1 MQHRA
6 PCRLVAGT
14 DSASCLSARVLVTL
28 LASLLLLLLFAVPV
42 TPAAYIHQACDNDA
56 DCEKVPNTF
65 CKGRECICLPKF
77 SRNYPPC
84 NEGIELGE
92 SCSRHENCEVND
104 NNSYCH
110 HSICRCKPLF
120 RRVLLHGDNVTRC
133 RRGYEPRDSCYNVE
147 DCNGSNYTCSEGLCK
162 CREGFYKDEETE
174 DCRPR
179 RYLDEVCSRDS
190 DCESLVNNSFCSGE
204 HCECKNGYIREG
216 TLPDE
221 QLCEIDRGGRGAL
234 KILFA
239 LMLPVVVCAFVYL
252 YRNRKVGQ
260 ANKNQP
266 DEEDQQSVTSPAPQG
281 TYSTDTGVKSPSVN
295 TPLSPMPPDIITGS
309 PIEVRTSLAMD
320 TRGKPPCTFSIMV

>member
-1 MQHRA
+1 MQHR
-6 PCRLVAGT
+6 PSCRL
-14 DSASCLSARVLVTL
+14 DSACPRDVVA
-28 LASLLLLLLFAVPV
+28 LLLLLLAVREV
-42 TPAAYIHQACDNDA
+42 TPAAYIHQACDSDA
-56 DCEKVPNTF
+56 DCASVANTF
-65 CKGRECICLPKF
+65 CKGEECICLPKF
-77 SRNYPPC
+77 SRSYPPC

-120 RRVLLHGDNVTRC
+120 RRVLLVSENITRC
-133 RRGYEPRDSCYNVE
+133 RRGHEPRESCYNVE
-147 DCNGSNYTCSEGLCK
+147 DCNGSNYTCYEGLCR
-162 CREGFYKDEETE
+162 CREGFYKDEET
-174 DCRPR
+174 DGCRPR
-179 RYLDEVCSRDS
+179 RYLDETCARDS
-190 DCESLVNNSFCSGE
+190 DCDSLVNNSYCSND

-216 TLPDE
+216 VLPDE
-221 QLCEIDRGGRGAL
+221 QQCEIDRGGRGAL

-252 YRNRKVGQ
+252 YRNRKVNQ

-266 DEEDQQSVTSPAPQG
+266 GEEDQQSAAASPAPLG
-281 TYSTDTGVKSPSVN
+281 TYSTDTGVKSPSMN

-309 PIEVRTSLAMD
+309 PIEIRTTMAAAD